1 MFCGELLLE
10 QLAVLNFPKNS
21 ASKAVATGAVELPL
35 QLLSSQDVC

>member
-10 QLAVLNFPKNS
+10 QLAVLNFPKTCK
-21 ASKAVATGAVELPL
+21 SKAFATGAVELAL